1 MAGAKFERQETGLVN
16 AVKLAVRKADGP
28 VNLKFKNDVSLSAI
42 IDCYKF
48 GGRAASGSEPLTDI
62 IFEDINGKKHNISC
76 KGTESA
82 SVAGGGVSGIMELQ
96 PELLPSFLTEALRKY
111 KQLGYKKGDAIPD
124 MYGEIGT
131 RAKVSLLEG
140 SKKTGGPIDFLYTGP
155 MSVTSRLD
163 GTNLHL
169 NGNLATPREFAKK
182 TLYLRIRKRRVDQT
196 FDPTSKD
203 RNGLPSIMGK
213 SPSKGDTN
221 RRIVVAKSIPS
232 DALKIR
238 VNR

>member
-16 AVKLAVRKADGP
+16 AITLAVKKADGP
-28 VNLKFKNDVSLSAI
+28 INLKFANGADLPAI
-42 IDCYKF
+42 VKCYKF
-48 GGRAASGSEPLTDI
+48 TGRALSGSEPLTDI
-62 IFEDINGKKHNISC
+62 IFEDVNGKKHNISC

-131 RAKVSLLEG
+131 TAKMFLLEG
-140 SKKTGGPIDFLYTGP
+140 NKATGGPIHYLYTGP
-155 MSVTSRLD
+155 MTVTSRLD
-163 GTNLHL
+163 GTNLIL
-169 NGNLATPREFAKK
+169 NGKLATPKEFARK
-182 TLYLRIRKRRVDQT
+182 TLYLRIRKRRNDQT
-196 FDPTSKD
+196 FDPTMKD

-213 SPSKGDTN
+213 SPSKGDAN
-221 RRIVVAKSIPS
+221 RRIVVAKRIPAN
-232 DALKIR
+232 ALKIR

>member
-1 MAGAKFERQETGLVN
+1 MAGAKFERQETGFVN
-16 AVKLAVRKADGP
+16 AVNRAVRSAGGP
-28 VNLKFKNDVSLSAI
+28 INIVFKNGARLSGVKKAFK
-42 IDCYKF
+42 YV
-48 GGRAASGSEPLTDI
+48 GRTSSGSEPLTDVCL
-62 IFEDINGKKHNISC
+62 ETTDGKKHNLSM
-76 KGTESA
+76 KGKDSP
-82 SVAGGGVSGIMELQ
+82 SIAGGGVAGINELE